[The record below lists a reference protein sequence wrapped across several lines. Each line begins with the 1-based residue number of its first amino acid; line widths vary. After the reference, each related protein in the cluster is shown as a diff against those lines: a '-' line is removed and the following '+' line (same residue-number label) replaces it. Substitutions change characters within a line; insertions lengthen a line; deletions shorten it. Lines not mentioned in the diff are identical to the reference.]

1 VFKKLLA
8 AAAAIA
14 ASTPAAFAGPY
25 LNWET
30 NLSYTGSDY
39 NSALHEMHVGWEGEN
54 GAASYYIQGGP
65 AYSAVD
71 AATSSSDF
79 EFSGKAGGAVAVSEA
94 VSVYGELSLVT
105 AAENGYGAKGGIKYS
120 FWFTQELISLGLYD
134 PGFFVCA

>member
-1 VFKKLLA
+1 MFKKLLA
-8 AAAAIA
+8 AAAALA

-39 NSALHEMHVGWEGEN
+39 NSALHELHIGWEGEN

-71 AATSSSDF
+71 AADNSDL
-79 EFSGKAGGAVAVSEA
+79 EFSGKAGGAVAVSES
-94 VSVYGELSLVT
+94 VSIYGELSVVT
-105 AAENGYGAKGGIKYS
+105 ATENGYGAKGGVKYS
-120 FWFTQELISLGLYD
+120 F
-134 PGFFVCA
+134 

>member
-1 VFKKLLA
+1 MSYKFIKTVLKKLLIALA
-8 AAAAIA
+8 AVG

-39 NSALHEMHVGWEGEN
+39 NSSLHELHVGWEGDS

-71 AATSSSDF
+71 AGDSDAI
-79 EFSGKAGGAVAVSEA
+79 EFSGKAGGAVAVSEKI
-94 VSVYGELSLVT
+94 SVYGELSLIT
-105 AAENGYGAKGGIKYS
+105 AVENGYGAKGGVKYS
-120 FWFTQELISLGLYD
+120 F
-134 PGFFVCA
+134 